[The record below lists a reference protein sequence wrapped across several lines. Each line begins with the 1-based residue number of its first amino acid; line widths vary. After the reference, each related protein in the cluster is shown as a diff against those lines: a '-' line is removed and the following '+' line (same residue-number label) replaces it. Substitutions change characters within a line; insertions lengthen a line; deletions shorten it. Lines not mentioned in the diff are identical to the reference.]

1 MNYFE
6 TRFDFEWKI
15 VEFFNSLSSTILDTF
30 VLLISFF
37 GSGAPVIGLVLFL
50 YYAGNKEFAK
60 KLFFVISTS
69 LMLNGI
75 LKTFFFAKRPF
86 QFIGKQHVQKAPKF
100 NGAEGTSFPSGHSQ
114 MAGSFYLSYF
124 LNTHK
129 TILKVLSIFFLITI
143 PLSRLYLGVHFF
155 MDSIIGLLLGLVVAI
170 VVQKIYD
177 KLGNNGRM
185 YVLMITC
192 FIGLIFCI
200 FNMNIVENASLFKTV
215 GLVLGMTVGILI
227 EESRFNY
234 TNKVPLLNKILR
246 CVIGAVVCL
255 TLKEGFKL
263 ILPDHNIFHFIRYFL
278 ISFIAIG
285 VIPMFF
291 KKEEN
296 NGKHN
301 IL

>member
-15 VEFFNSLSSTILDTF
+15 VEFFNSISSTILDTI

-37 GSGAPVIGLVLFL
+37 GSGAPIVGFIIFV
-50 YYAGNKEFAK
+50 YYAGNKDFAK
-60 KLFFVISTS
+60 KLIFVISTS
-69 LMLNGI
+69 IMLNSI
-75 LKTFFFAKRPF
+75 LKTLFFAKRPF
-86 QFIGKQHVQKAPKF
+86 QFIGKQHVQKAPEF

-129 TILKVLSIFFLITI
+129 TILKILSIFFLIAI

-155 MDSIIGLLLGLVVAI
+155 MDSLVGLSLGIIIAI
-170 VVQKIYD
+170 MAQKIYD
-177 KLGNNGRM
+177 KIGTNGRM
-185 YVLMITC
+185 YFLMILC

-200 FNMNIVENASLFKTV
+200 FNMNIVENVYLFKAV
-215 GLVLGMTVGILI
+215 GLVLGVTLGTLI
-227 EESRFNY
+227 EENKYNFTNNVPVL
-234 TNKVPLLNKILR
+234 NKVVR
-246 CVIGAVVCL
+246 CVIGIIVCL
-255 TLKEGFKL
+255 VLKEGLKL

-278 ISFIAIG
+278 ISFTPLGI
-285 VIPMFF
+285 IPIFF

-296 NGKHN
+296 NGKYN